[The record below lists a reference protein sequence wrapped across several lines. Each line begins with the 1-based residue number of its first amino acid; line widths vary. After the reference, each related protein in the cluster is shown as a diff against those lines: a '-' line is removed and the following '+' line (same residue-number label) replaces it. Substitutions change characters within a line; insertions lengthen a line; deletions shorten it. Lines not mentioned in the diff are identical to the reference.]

1 MTELI
6 ELPPQR
12 TTGRYRVEVVCMGN
26 ICRSPTAAVVLAETL
41 ADARLTDLVE
51 VQSSGTGG
59 WHAGNPM
66 DSRSAAV
73 LRRAGYDPSAH
84 RARKLSAADLAA
96 ADLVLTMD
104 EDNLTDVR
112 ALWGADPGN
121 RLRLFG
127 DFDPRRPGGEVPDPY
142 YGGPDGFEE
151 VLAMVE
157 RISTALTDALGA
169 QLGSR

>member
-127 DFDPRRPGGEVPDPY
+127 TSIRVVPAAKCRTRTTVDPTVSRRCWPWWSG
-142 YGGPDGFEE
+142 
-151 VLAMVE
+151 
-157 RISTALTDALGA
+157 SALP
-169 QLGSR
+169 